1 MEAQTRNTMA
11 GFWIALVVIAV
22 LYQGFIIFI
31 GYRHMQALPKATN
44 ETARDS
50 TSELTMLA
58 ILQVVLSYCGAY
70 GATVIDEP
78 NTVSISKMLGL
89 AVVIGIAGILSAA
102 AAIWIRMTL
111 CKELDAAEASYQP
124 PKAKEDKSTEKEA
137 DSAESHAKE
146 VAEKQKPKKKPTSD
160 PPDSKQKDDTASA
173 SKKEEEENEETDSK
187 ED

>member
-1 MEAQTRNTMA
+1 
-11 GFWIALVVIAV
+11 
-22 LYQGFIIFI
+22 
-31 GYRHMQALPKATN
+31 
-44 ETARDS
+44 
-50 TSELTMLA
+50 
-58 ILQVVLSYCGAY
+58 
-70 GATVIDEP
+70 
-78 NTVSISKMLGL
+78 
-89 AVVIGIAGILSAA
+89 
-102 AAIWIRMTL
+102 MTL

>member
-1 MEAQTRNTMA
+1 
-11 GFWIALVVIAV
+11 
-22 LYQGFIIFI
+22 
-31 GYRHMQALPKATN
+31 
-44 ETARDS
+44 
-50 TSELTMLA
+50 MLA

-70 GATVIDEP
+70 GAAVIDEP
-78 NTVSISKMLGL
+78 NTVSISKVLGL

-160 PPDSKQKDDTASA
+160 PPDSKQKMTPRPHRKKKKKKMKKQIQKKIKDAPA
-173 SKKEEEENEETDSK
+173 SK
-187 ED
+187 